1 MAYQFE
7 ASEDEGVMEERAA
20 SFSIYHGFVLCSCV
34 LEKMSC
40 LSSCKK
46 IALAYSPCQTRRI
59 IKWLAIGLSQSSYR
73 FYSMLA
79 TFALKDYRLV
89 ATNRA
94 KSLELS
100 FYTVDD
106 AMLVELQS
114 KLGFGNSGCCLRN
127 LMFSFDNFKIMSV
140 NLVKVKQLEQLRWLS
155 SRVGYVKSMKPLLCM
170 V

>member
-1 MAYQFE
+1 MWLLTSCVLKVLLSFLVIELLFFQARG
-7 ASEDEGVMEERAA
+7 EG
-20 SFSIYHGFVLCSCV
+20 SIYHGFVLCSCV

-89 ATNRA
+89 APNRA

-114 KLGFGNSGCCLRN
+114 SKL
-127 LMFSFDNFKIMSV
+127 V
-140 NLVKVKQLEQLRWLS
+140 EQIS
-155 SRVGYVKSMKPLLCM
+155 EI
-170 V
+170 

>member
-1 MAYQFE
+1 
-7 ASEDEGVMEERAA
+7 
-20 SFSIYHGFVLCSCV
+20 
-34 LEKMSC
+34 MSC

-89 ATNRA
+89 APNRA

-127 LMFSFDNFKIMSV
+127 LMFSFDNFKIMLAATRAATLIAADIAV
-140 NLVKVKQLEQLRWLS
+140 ITTDAAT
-155 SRVGYVKSMKPLLCM
+155 YYYTTA
-170 V
+170 

>member
-1 MAYQFE
+1 MW
-7 ASEDEGVMEERAA
+7 
-20 SFSIYHGFVLCSCV
+20 LLTSCV
-34 LEKMSC
+34 FKVLISFLVIELLLFQAWRINLKQVKTKELWRRGQHLSASIMFLFFARAFLKRC
-40 LSSCKK
+40 LASVHAKK

-89 ATNRA
+89 APNRA
-94 KSLELS
+94 KSMELS

-114 KLGFGNSGCCLRN
+114 SKLVDQISE
-127 LMFSFDNFKIMSV
+127 I
-140 NLVKVKQLEQLRWLS
+140 
-155 SRVGYVKSMKPLLCM
+155 
-170 V
+170 